1 MTMHFSTKIALDS
14 HAQLMMLIPL
24 ALLLL
29 ATATATAHAS
39 ASATEATAHASA
51 LLVRVLSVTFIL
63 CLFFEIPRGPSAC
76 KSIPSRKPRDP
87 QWAPCTELVSH
98 QHEQVIPRSFH
109 WHYSSQSLSA
119 AGQGLLARLE
129 LQQELKFF
137 FVLRCSSRWCS

>member
-1 MTMHFSTKIALDS
+1 MRGTSTKIALDS

-63 CLFFEIPRGPSAC
+63 WLSTWAFCLQIYTQQKASGSPMGPLY
-76 KSIPSRKPRDP
+76 K
-87 QWAPCTELVSH
+87 LVSCQRETYIDTIPNLRGSEEPWGCTASGH
-98 QHEQVIPRSFH
+98 SLFMNKNNNNHENNDN
-109 WHYSSQSLSA
+109 
-119 AGQGLLARLE
+119 E
-129 LQQELKFF
+129 
-137 FVLRCSSRWCS
+137 